1 MNSVILQGATRLLV
15 ALILLFSVYMLL
27 RGHNLPGGGFIA
39 GLIAS
44 AAFILYALAWSMREA
59 REALRVA
66 PVKLATVG
74 VLLSLASAMP
84 GALQAYPP
92 FTGLWLF
99 LGAAEGGMEGGKG
112 VPLSTVLLFDIGIY
126 LSVLGSVLALFF
138 TLEEE

>member
-59 REALRVA
+59 REALRIS
-66 PVKLATVG
+66 PVRLATVG
-74 VLLSLASAMP
+74 ALLSLGSALP

-99 LGAAEGGMEGGKG
+99 LGGGDGEKG
-112 VPLSTVLLFDIGIY
+112 VPLSTVLMFDIGIY
-126 LSVLGSVLALFF
+126 LAVLGSVLALFF
-138 TLEEE
+138 TLEED

>member
-39 GLIAS
+39 GLVAS
-44 AAFILYALAWSMREA
+44 AAFILYALAWSLREA
-59 REALRVA
+59 REALRVP
-66 PVKLATVG
+66 PVRLATVG
-74 VLLSLASAMP
+74 ALLSMASALP
-84 GALQAYPP
+84 GALQDLPP

-99 LGAAEGGMEGGKG
+99 LGGGDGEKG
-112 VPLSTVLLFDIGIY
+112 MPLSTVLLFDVGIY
-126 LSVLGSVLALFF
+126 LAVLGSVLALFF